1 MFTPIDKKENNQM
14 FTPID
19 KKKKINILFCQ
30 FLQIS
35 CVLKRFSK
43 QITLLICL

>member
-30 FLQIS
+30 FLQI
-35 CVLKRFSK
+35 
-43 QITLLICL
+43 